1 MKIFIDTS
9 AIYALGSLSD
19 QDHPRAK
26 ESLKKLIEKDCEFVT
41 SNYVLLEC
49 ISLLQ
54 RRKGL
59 KLTKSFIEKIYAN
72 VVILWINESQHKR
85 AWDYWKKVW
94 KRDLS
99 LVDCTSFILMQE
111 EDIKDAFAFDKQFE
125 EAGFKLV

>member
-1 MKIFIDTS
+1 MRIFIDTS

-19 QDHPRAK
+19 QDHALAK
-26 ESLKKLIEKDCEFVT
+26 QSLKELIEQDNEFVT

-59 KLTKSFIEKIYAN
+59 NLTRRFIEKIYDNIA
-72 VVILWINESQHKR
+72 VLWISEAQHKR
-85 AWDYWKKVW
+85 AWDYWKRIW
-94 KRDLS
+94 KRELS
-99 LVDCTSFILMQE
+99 LVDCSSFILMQE
-111 EDIKDAFAFDKQFE
+111 EGIKEAFAFDRQFA